1 MEIPLVSRPREG
13 QAGRHVLG
21 PWMRPCCLAAVL
33 AFGCSTMTPEQETR
47 QAAVWEAATE
57 CSAGLNL
64 IVDRVDSF
72 GRVWYSLPQGGQQ
85 DVPKFNACFQAKAR
99 EKLGGAGLGA
109 PKK

>member
-1 MEIPLVSRPREG
+1 MAQHSWTRLCG
-13 QAGRHVLG
+13 
-21 PWMRPCCLAAVL
+21 LAAL
-33 AFGCSTMTPEQETR
+33 LGTGCSTMTPEQEAR

-72 GRVWYSLPQGGQQ
+72 GRVWYTLPAGGQQ
-85 DVPKFNACFQAKAR
+85 DVPKFTACFQAKAR
-99 EKLGGAGLGA
+99 EKLGAPGLAA